1 LTNGNPFTQENKQ
14 EAQTQSLFISADLGF
29 RKYLFLDITDRNDWS
44 SALAFTN
51 NHNDSFDY
59 PSVGLSDVL
68 SSMFKMPDFISFS
81 KIRASYTIVGN
92 SIPAF
97 VSTPAQYTLSSGFL
111 NLNLT
116 QPLGNLKPETTH
128 SFEVGTEWRFVND
141 HITFDATYYHTDT
154 YNQLFNVPTSTASG
168 GYASQYINGGDVMN
182 EGFEGSLGYNG
193 HISKDFSWNTNLT
206 FSYNQNKVIALY
218 TDYSSGTPTV
228 INEFTFPNAF
238 NSYAL
243 EARVGKPFGEIY
255 ANDFQRD
262 ASGNIVVSGG
272 LPQLINNFQDFKDV
286 GNSNPKWVAGWTN
299 TFRFK
304 NFDLVATIDGR
315 FGGETVDMTQA
326 YMDEYGTSESSAIAR
341 NNGGFNINGT
351 QISAQAYYSVAGGR
365 EGALAEYAYS
375 ATNVRLREASLGYT
389 FPGKMFNNKISSL
402 RVAFT
407 GRNLFFFYLK
417 APYDPETSLATDNT
431 LQGLDLFGQPS
442 TRELGFNISAR
453 F

>member
-1 LTNGNPFTQENKQ
+1 V
-14 EAQTQSLFISADLGF
+14 DLGYKKF
-29 RKYLFLDITDRNDWS
+29 LFLDLTGRNDWS
-44 SALAFTN
+44 SALAYTN
-51 NHNDSFDY
+51 YNNDSFFY

-81 KIRASYTIVGN
+81 KLRASYTIVGN

-128 SFEVGTEWRFVND
+128 SFEVGTEWRFDND

-154 YNQLFNVPTSTASG
+154 YNQLFNVPTTTASG
-168 GYASQYINGGDVMN
+168 GYASQFINGGDVMN

-193 HISKDFSWNTNLT
+193 HITHNFSWTTNLT
-206 FSYNQNKVIALY
+206 FSLNKNKVLALY
-218 TDYSSGTPTV
+218 TDNSSGTPNV

-243 EARVGKPFGEIY
+243 EARVGQPFGEIY
-255 ANDFQRD
+255 ANDFQRN
-262 ASGNIVVSGG
+262 ANGSIVVSGG
-272 LPQLINNFQDFKDV
+272 LPQLINTFQDFKDV
-286 GNSNPKWVAGWTN
+286 GNANPNFLMGWTN
-299 TFRFK
+299 TFRLQR
-304 NFDLVATIDGR
+304 FDLVATVDGR
-315 FGGETVDMTQA
+315 FGGEVVDMTQA
-326 YMDEYGTSESSAIAR
+326 YLDAYGVSEASALAR
-341 NNGGFNINGT
+341 DAGGVLVDGT
-351 QISAQAYYSVAGGR
+351 RMNTQTYYSVAGGR

-375 ATNVRLREASLGYT
+375 ATNIRLREASIGYT
-389 FPGKMFNNKISSL
+389 FPGTAFNNKISSL
-402 RVAFT
+402 RIAFT

-417 APYDPETSLATDNT
+417 APFDPETSLATDNT

-442 TRELGFNISAR
+442 TRELGFNVSAR